1 MSTVARAR
9 HPTARQG
16 EPEPPELPTL
26 PFTPPSR
33 GRRPK
38 LTISVPYSIANV
50 GPGFDRL
57 GLCLDGPR
65 DVLEIDNDPEDA
77 TDRFEVRGVEGVPS
91 VWERN
96 VAGVAY
102 QALFRSS
109 GVPFPQ
115 SSIRLTKGF
124 RSGTGLGS
132 SGASAVAGALGAA
145 FTLGLRLREP
155 SELASVLTAAAEG
168 ERAAAGAPHFDNVAA
183 SLFGG
188 FIAIE
193 SLDPLRIVRLPG
205 PPTLS
210 IALAV
215 PTRPIS
221 TSDSRRVVPREVP
234 LGDVV
239 ANLGKV
245 SGIVGGF
252 ARGDVRAIGQNLED
266 RVAARHRESLV
277 PALPEVRQAAMD
289 AGAFGAALS
298 GSGPAVFAV
307 APARKIPSVT
317 RAMVEAFEH
326 AGEAADGFGARSG
339 TGPNVR
345 GGL

>member
-1 MSTVARAR
+1 MATKTRARAQYSR
-9 HPTARQG
+9 RARPTS
-16 EPEPPELPTL
+16 PELPTL
-26 PFTPPSR
+26 PFSLPSR
-33 GRRPK
+33 RGRPK

-57 GLCLDGPR
+57 GLCLDGPQ
-65 DVLEIDNDPEDA
+65 DVLEIENGGPEH
-77 TDRFEVRGVEGVPS
+77 RFQIGGSAGVS
-91 VWERN
+91 AVWERN
-96 VAGVAY
+96 VAGIAY
-102 QALFRSS
+102 QSLFRRS
-109 GVPFPQ
+109 GVPLPP
-115 SSIRLTKGF
+115 SSVRLSKGF

-145 FTLGLRLREP
+145 FTLGLRLRAP
-155 SELASVLTAAAEG
+155 SEVASVLAAAADG

-193 SLDPLRIVRLPG
+193 SLDPLRIVRLPA
-205 PPTLS
+205 PPALS

-245 SGIVGGF
+245 SGIVGAF

-277 PALPEVRQAAMD
+277 PGLSKVRQAAID

-298 GSGPAVFAV
+298 GSGPAVFAL
-307 APARKIPSVT
+307 APARRIRAVT
-317 RAMVEAFEH
+317 RAMVQAFEH
-326 AGEAADGFGARSG
+326 AGEPADGFEARSG
-339 TGPNVR
+339 TGPSVQGAR
-345 GGL
+345 